1 MLEILMKKIICLSAI
16 LILTACNETPQNSN
30 STVQAEAKAPNQV
43 SSQSNSFT
51 EYKKSAQA
59 LVTLIDIKATDSEIE
74 KSAEALVA
82 LSQPIIQA
90 FKVKFPQCNEYL
102 SAVSEAASIIPS
114 LPLAEIETGYHAD
127 GKLPR
132 ITDVKCYH
140 AKDLLVHPA
149 TVQAMAVI
157 GIEGDEQREK
167 AKHEVVEVI
176 EHFTQVEQAYQG

>member
-1 MLEILMKKIICLSAI
+1 MKKLICITAL
-16 LILTACNETPQNSN
+16 LTLTACNETPKSETVV
-30 STVQAEAKAPNQV
+30 STPIVNQ
-43 SSQSNSFT
+43 SEIETPKKIFTQYKQSAHS
-51 EYKKSAQA
+51 
-59 LVTLIDIKATDSEIE
+59 LVKLIDTKAENSEIE

-102 SAVSEAASIIPS
+102 NAVSNAASIIPS
-114 LPLAEIETGYHAD
+114 LPLAEIESGYHSD
-127 GKLPR
+127 GKLPK

-149 TVQAMAVI
+149 TVQAMAAI
-157 GIEGDEQREK
+157 GIKNDEQREQ